1 MKEITI
7 ASNQESQ
14 TVFQFV
20 KKYLSQAPL
29 SFIEKLFRK
38 KDVKVNGKRV
48 DKSFILTEGD
58 FVQIY
63 VSDEQL
69 NDFNKKKEILE
80 TSINPNI
87 IYEDENILICN
98 KPSGLLVHKG
108 NEENELTL
116 TDIVLN
122 YLSRKGEIDLFKG
135 EGFIPGLAH
144 RIDRNTSG
152 LVLFG
157 KNVKSLRMIL

>member
-1 MKEITI
+1 MKEINI

-14 TVFQFV
+14 TVFKFV

-69 NDFNKKKEILE
+69 NDFGDLMYFYNYFDEPQKVLQFKEFMMYLNFGIKKSYGSCQGEA
-80 TSINPNI
+80 
-87 IYEDENILICN
+87 
-98 KPSGLLVHKG
+98 
-108 NEENELTL
+108 LTL
-116 TDIVLN
+116 
-122 YLSRKGEIDLFKG
+122 KKF
-135 EGFIPGLAH
+135 
-144 RIDRNTSG
+144 
-152 LVLFG
+152 
-157 KNVKSLRMIL
+157 